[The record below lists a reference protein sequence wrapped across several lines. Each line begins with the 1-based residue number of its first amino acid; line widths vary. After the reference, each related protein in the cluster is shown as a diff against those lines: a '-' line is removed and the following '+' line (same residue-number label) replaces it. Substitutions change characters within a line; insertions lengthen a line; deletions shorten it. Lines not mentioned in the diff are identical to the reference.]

1 MKKEEII
8 KAVEAAVSERGCFI
22 VDVTVSAANDIEI
35 VLEKEE
41 GIVDWND
48 CAAIDAVV
56 HAAFDQDAED
66 YALTVSS
73 AGLDR
78 PFKVYRQ
85 FLKAVGSK
93 VDVKFKGGRRLVAT
107 LTAATE
113 DTVRPDPASVIV
125 PVFSSNVAIVA
136 SLAPITTDAPLPTE
150 RLVIDCPRP
159 PPIITTP
166 PFACKTSTTPGSAKV
181 PLPLF
186 VTVGVVRTV
195 ESAFDWSTVTPE
207 STVHVV
213 EPDKAIDAQPSMAAL
228 PVAMIVPPPK
238 TADKCRF

>member
-78 PFKVYRQ
+78 PFKLYRQ

-113 DTVRPDPASVIV
+113 DTVTLHYTALEAVEGKKKKEKVEHEEVCP
-125 PVFSSNVAIVA
+125 
-136 SLAPITTDAPLPTE
+136 LADIN
-150 RLVIDCPRP
+150 
-159 PPIITTP
+159 
-166 PFACKTSTTPGSAKV
+166 S
-181 PLPLF
+181 
-186 VTVGVVRTV
+186 
-195 ESAFDWSTVTPE
+195 VTPY
-207 STVHVV
+207 
-213 EPDKAIDAQPSMAAL
+213 IDF
-228 PVAMIVPPPK
+228 K
-238 TADKCRF
+238 

>member
-8 KAVEAAVSERGCFI
+8 RAVEAAVAERGCFI
-22 VDVTVSAANDIEI
+22 VDVTVSAANDVEI

-48 CAAIDAVV
+48 CAAIDKVV
-56 HAAFDQDAED
+56 HEAFDQDAED

-107 LTAATE
+107 LTAAAE
-113 DTVRPDPASVIV
+113 DAVTLQYTALEAVEGRKKKEKVEHEEVCP
-125 PVFSSNVAIVA
+125 
-136 SLAPITTDAPLPTE
+136 LADIN
-150 RLVIDCPRP
+150 
-159 PPIITTP
+159 
-166 PFACKTSTTPGSAKV
+166 S
-181 PLPLF
+181 
-186 VTVGVVRTV
+186 
-195 ESAFDWSTVTPE
+195 VTPY
-207 STVHVV
+207 
-213 EPDKAIDAQPSMAAL
+213 IDF
-228 PVAMIVPPPK
+228 K
-238 TADKCRF
+238 